1 MAMSEP
7 TTSSVSLV
15 RAGSD
20 QSKRPAECS
29 ARSISRQSGP
39 RAGSAPSP
47 AAIASATALATLCVR
62 DWGLGLPVT
71 TAIFV
76 MTRYLRLDRSDY
88 YNYFDGFNIHEPS
101 GVSSRS

>member
-7 TTSSVSLV
+7 ATSSVSLV

-20 QSKRPAECS
+20 QSKRPAACS
-29 ARSISRQSGP
+29 ARSISRRSG
-39 RAGSAPSP
+39 GSAPSP

-76 MTRYLRLDRSDY
+76 MTRYLRVDRSDY
-88 YNYFDGFNIHEPS
+88 YYYFDRFNIHESS
-101 GVSSRS
+101 GVSSRA